1 MPLVVDRL
9 VSGKRVVCNVCGRTH
24 QVDYGFYQH
33 PTERRVMAKNDEA
46 LLVRDYDFWY
56 IAYSRSHYK
65 KLRGT
70 RMYTQYL
77 AFCSSCYY
85 RLDTCT
91 TLANSYQATLSMFSD
106 FVSANHDSVYE
117 VPNTKIDENGDAFVP
132 ESENEEDDDNVW
144 EEDCEEVGLGDDEP
158 SDDLVYITP
167 VHDFIQTGHSFSL
180 FNVFTTNR
188 ALWESDN
195 TMVIT
200 IDTRDGSAL
209 YPAKSHFR
217 ELTEE
222 EQQIKKDYI
231 VEDSDGIPYRVNEVL
246 TSEDGDVICYRC
258 VSLVDGVVTE
268 ISANTTLK
276 IKRLPDSTQECEGI
290 WRSVNIW
297 RHHTMQL

>member
-1 MPLVVDRL
+1 MSLVVDRL
-9 VSGKRVVCNVCGRTH
+9 VTGKRVVCNVCGRTH
-24 QVDYGFYQH
+24 QVDYGYGQY

-46 LLVRDYDFWY
+46 LLVRDYGFWY
-56 IAYSRSHYK
+56 IVYSRSHYK

-85 RLDTCT
+85 RLDTYTTIGNAHQT
-91 TLANSYQATLSMFSD
+91 TLNMFND

-117 VPNTKIDENGDAFVP
+117 VPNTKIDENGDPFVP
-132 ESENEEDDDNVW
+132 ELENTETLSNDSEPEDNN
-144 EEDCEEVGLGDDEP
+144 
-158 SDDLVYITP
+158 DDLVYITP

-200 IDTRDGSAL
+200 IDTRDGSAI

-222 EQQIKKDYI
+222 EQQIKEDYI
-231 VEDSDGIPYRVNEVL
+231 VEDLDGIPCRVNEVL
-246 TSEDGDVICYRC
+246 TSEDGSVTCYRC

-290 WRSVNIW
+290 WGSVNIW